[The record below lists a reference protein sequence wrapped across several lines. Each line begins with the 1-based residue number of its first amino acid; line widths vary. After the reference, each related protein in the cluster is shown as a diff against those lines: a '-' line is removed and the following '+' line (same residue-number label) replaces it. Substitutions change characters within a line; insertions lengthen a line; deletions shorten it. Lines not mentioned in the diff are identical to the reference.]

1 MPATHFDR
9 LVAGVRQ
16 ALEPA
21 TRSDR
26 ELLDQFIRTR
36 DSTAFETLV
45 RRLGPQVLATCRR
58 VLPGADADDA
68 FQATFLALARD
79 ARRVRTAVGGWL
91 IVVAHRISVRLRA
104 AERRRAAIEARHA
117 GPAADERDPSWRE
130 ACAVLHA
137 ELDRLP
143 ESFRRPLV
151 LCYLRGLSRDA
162 AARELG
168 WTEGTLKG
176 RLERGRTRLRARLKK
191 RGLTLS
197 AGLLAALAAPTAG
210 AVPSRLF
217 RAAAHCEPSPIACEL
232 VRGFSSNPAV
242 FTW

>member
-21 TRSDR
+21 PRSDR
-26 ELLDQFIRTR
+26 ELLDQFTQPR

-45 RRLGPQVLATCRR
+45 RRHGPQVLATCRK

-91 IVVAHRISVRLRA
+91 VVVAHRVAVRLRA
-104 AERRRAAIEARHA
+104 AERRRQSVEARHQR
-117 GPAADERDPSWRE
+117 PTDDRDPSWRD
-130 ACAVLHA
+130 ACAILHQ
-137 ELDRLP
+137 ELDGLP
-143 ESFRRPLV
+143 EVYRRPLV
-151 LCYLRGLSRDA
+151 LCYLRGLTRDE

-168 WTEGTLKG
+168 CTVGVLKG
-176 RLERGRTRLRARLKK
+176 NLERGRSRLRTRL
-191 RGLTLS
+191 
-197 AGLLAALAAPTAG
+197 
-210 AVPSRLF
+210 SR
-217 RAAAHCEPSPIACEL
+217 C
-232 VRGFSSNPAV
+232 
-242 FTW
+242 